1 MSTATEDHVTLYTST
16 GLSVSLDL
24 TPRLVTRCRIHE
36 AENYGATCEL
46 TIVNDLDSA
55 GTNIL
60 SSSFTGWYDP
70 STGWTEGWSDGGT
83 RGLATGMVVQ
93 VRKGSS
99 SGTVLG
105 TFMVMSISAS
115 EDLVTLSCGDFI
127 QIMRATGSEYY
138 RNHYLGGGEVSTR
151 ERGAISLGSN
161 TIVIDRP
168 ADVTLVGGGA
178 GDVLYMAP
186 NVQSY
191 TASPT
196 SMSGGNKATSTIR
209 ISTDPDYDRIDGKVG
224 LEYIKVTLR
233 SITEGLGPVTTDYT
247 IKLYAGMYSANTLLQ
262 TWYVSCSVTTDT
274 EYTLNLSDSNKDL
287 SEYGYLRI
295 EIEGEYNGQYGITAY
310 VGTYRVVSSDS
321 DLVSVSTTWGNS
333 TYSGY
338 ILYCTMGWLK
348 YANASGNNTTD
359 AQSNPVFEITSIA
372 GVSQIDSSLRT
383 SGMDRAW
390 ISYQAPESN
399 ISKVTVMRDILRAVP
414 PIDESRSITHVSTD
428 RMVNMFRCG
437 GDSYHSYFLALA
449 DMEDSDGYQH
459 AFAVVPGTW
468 DSIRVGRRYKP
479 DDASQRTLKYGGQ
492 SGTGL
497 DMMSFSPSIS
507 KRNRPFLAT
516 ARGKRNDGTPLIV
529 TVRDPDVAIGPTASV
544 IGSSES
550 SDADIAF
557 QAYSQIMTNRSTK
570 WEGTVE
576 LSGIY
581 DSFMAKGNSATFIGG
596 VPVTVNDSRY
606 GMSGY
611 RAKVKEVTLDFQNQ
625 KTILVL
631 NNYTESYAN
640 DILDS
645 SKMAYQAGNLA
656 VAATAEELYTRQ
668 YVFVETSQTLPTAG
682 SYTVTANI
690 NGGGTATVPA
700 TVIKYPELG
709 VATVVAYFP
718 AGVNYSNVQYSVLSV
733 KVNSGSWIGISQSV
747 RPDKKRQQYLI
758 VNVQMTL

>member
-24 TPRLVTRCRIHE
+24 TPRLMTRCRIHE

-138 RNHYLGGGEVSTR
+138 RNHYNSGGQMEER
-151 ERGAISLGSN
+151 EEGTLTDTDHIQIN
-161 TIVIDRP
+161 RP
-168 ADVTLVGGGA
+168 SGVTLVGGGA

-186 NVQSY
+186 NEQSY
-191 TASPT
+191 TASPIN
-196 SMSGGNKATSTIR
+196 MSGSATATTTIKIANSADVNR
-209 ISTDPDYDRIDGKVG
+209 TTGKVG
-224 LEYIKVTLR
+224 LEYIKLTLR
-233 SITEGLGPVTTDYT
+233 AVAESLGPITTDYT
-247 IKLYAGMYSANTLLQ
+247 IKLYVTENSTDMLVQ
-262 TWYVSCSVTTDT
+262 TWYVSCSSSADT
-274 EYTLNLSDSNKDL
+274 EYTLNVSNWNKDL
-287 SEYGYLRI
+287 SECTHIKI
-295 EIEGEYNGQYGITAY
+295 EVSGDYNGQYGPGTF
-310 VGTYRVVSSDS
+310 VGTYRTVPSDS
-321 DLVSVSTTWGNS
+321 DLISVSTTWGNT

-338 ILYCTMGWLK
+338 SIYCVLGWLK
-348 YANASGNNTTD
+348 YANASGTNTTYGS
-359 AQSNPVFEITSIA
+359 QPVFEIDAIS
-372 GVSQIDSSLRT
+372 GVSQIDSSLIT

-414 PIDESRSITHVSTD
+414 PINEGRSLSHVSTD

-479 DDASQRTLKYGGQ
+479 NDASQRTLKYGGQ

-497 DMMSFSPSIS
+497 DMMSFNPSIS

-596 VPVTVNDSRY
+596 VPVTINDSRY

-668 YVFVETSQTLPTAG
+668 YVFVETSKTLPTAN
-682 SYTVTANI
+682 SYTMSINI
-690 NGGGTATVPA
+690 SDIGSVTVPA

-718 AGVNYSNVQYSVLSV
+718 AGVNYTSLQYSVLSV
-733 KVNSGSWIGISQSV
+733 RVNSGSWIGISQSV
-747 RPDKKRQQYLI
+747 RPDKHRQQYLI